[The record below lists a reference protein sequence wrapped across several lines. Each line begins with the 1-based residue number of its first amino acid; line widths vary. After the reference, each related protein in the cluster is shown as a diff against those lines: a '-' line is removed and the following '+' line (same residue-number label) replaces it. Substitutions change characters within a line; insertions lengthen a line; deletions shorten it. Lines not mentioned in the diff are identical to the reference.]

1 MDYNYYVFYM
11 FYVSS
16 IITLSLS
23 LAFFSPFSRHDHV
36 TGPSTQDLAAG
47 FKLQPTKPQSEF
59 LWVLES
65 MDCFE
70 PL

>member
-1 MDYNYYVFYM
+1 MDYYVFYIFFM
-11 FYVSS
+11 FLVSS
-16 IITLSLS
+16 LSLS
-23 LAFFSPFSRHDHV
+23 CFFPFLQHYHV
-36 TGPSTQDLAAG
+36 TGTSTQDLAAG
-47 FKLQPTKPQSEF
+47 SKLQPTKPQSEF

>member
-1 MDYNYYVFYM
+1 M
-11 FYVSS
+11 FSLCFIFLVSS
-16 IITLSLS
+16 LSLS
-23 LAFFSPFSRHDHV
+23 LSLSCFSSFSRHDHV
-36 TGPSTQDLAAG
+36 TGPSTQDLSAG
-47 FKLQPTKPQSEF
+47 SKLQPTKPQSEF

>member
-1 MDYNYYVFYM
+1 ML
-11 FYVSS
+11 SS

-23 LAFFSPFSRHDHV
+23 LLFFRFHDMITSQAPLHRA
-36 TGPSTQDLAAG
+36 SDLAAG
-47 FKLQPTKPQSEF
+47 SKLQPTKPRSEF